1 MFTSLPLQLIFEA
14 RPFVVTIESKMGE
27 KYRGKLVQVENNMN
41 CYLEN
46 AIFRKNGK
54 SKFRNFVFIR
64 GNNVKTIY
72 LPDILREVPLLK

>member
-1 MFTSLPLQLIFEA
+1 MFLSLPLHLLFEA

-46 AIFRKNGK
+46 AVFCKNGK
-54 SKFRNFVFIR
+54 SRNRNFVFIR
-64 GNNVKTIY
+64 GNTIKTIY
-72 LPDILREVPLLK
+72 LPDILRDVPFLK